1 MTDPRTEVKW
11 LDLPRARRRRVARA
25 VRTGVAVDDPRD
37 APYAVGFA
45 DAMLEWLSW
54 RKRFRPLHLLLV
66 VLVLAELGLT
76 WSWRPDGLLY
86 PLLVFGAMRLRAP
99 ARRKRISAA
108 RALNAALAAQLS
120 LSPVKIRMPGR
131 ALFQPQSRVRRVLL
145 VALTLVLAGM
155 VALAA
160 TTAISASRRAH
171 RWAASADGIC
181 AREQARIA
189 ALPTSIGRL
198 EAQRRANVVEQ
209 QALDALER
217 LTPEGQRTRL
227 QRGFLAWKRY
237 KLELDVWLVGALAGH
252 DSRVAGYAPRARS
265 ARDHL
270 RGLAAALGAKTC
282 AQGVTTPHLR
292 GG

>member
-1 MTDPRTEVKW
+1 MTDPRHEVKW
-11 LDLPRARRRRVARA
+11 LDLARARRRRVARA
-25 VRTGVAVDDPRD
+25 VRKGVAVDDPRD

-131 ALFQPQSRVRRVLL
+131 ALFQPQSRVRRVSL

-171 RWAASADGIC
+171 RWAASANGIC

-189 ALPTSIGRL
+189 ALPKSIGRL
-198 EAQRRANVVEQ
+198 ESQRRANVVEE

-227 QRGFLAWKRY
+227 QKGFLAWKQY
-237 KLELDVWLVGALAGH
+237 KLELDVWLVGALARH
-252 DSRVAGYAPRARS
+252 DSRVAGYAPRAQS

-270 RGLAAALGAKTC
+270 REFAGALGAKRC
-282 AQGVTTPHLR
+282 AQA
-292 GG
+292 